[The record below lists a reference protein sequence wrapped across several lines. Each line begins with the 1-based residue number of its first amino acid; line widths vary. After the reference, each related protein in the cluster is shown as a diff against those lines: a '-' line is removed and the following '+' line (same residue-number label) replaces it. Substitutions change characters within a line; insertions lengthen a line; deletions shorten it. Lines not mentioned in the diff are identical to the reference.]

1 MIIKSRLVPKNLC
14 VNIFGTFWVRDPSW
28 VDKYVI
34 NHERIHTAQQ
44 REMLWLPFYIVYL
57 VEFGVRYLIERN
69 WNRAYRKMS
78 FEKEAYAHGNDLT
91 YLARRK
97 HYAWIH
103 CF

>member
-1 MIIKSRLVPKNLC
+1 MIIKSRLAPKNLC
-14 VNIFGTFWVRDPSW
+14 INLFGTYWVRDPSW

-44 REMLWLPFYIVYL
+44 REMLWIPFYIVYL
-57 VEFGVRYLIERN
+57 AEFGVRYLIERN

-91 YLARRK
+91 YLSRRK